1 MVDVLHSNCTTL
13 LGLLGCNK
21 SLTFR
26 TKKYNSN
33 KEIIFRNSA
42 IPIFYGF
49 RQNLIVFFMFLI
61 VFSCFFCSG
70 ILVPGG
76 FGKRGTEGKI
86 AAAEWGRKM
95 KKPYLGKLLS

>member
-49 RQNLIVFFMFLI
+49 RQNLIVFFMISAVVYWYQEDLEKEAQR
-61 VFSCFFCSG
+61 
-70 ILVPGG
+70 
-76 FGKRGTEGKI
+76 GK
-86 AAAEWGRKM
+86 
-95 KKPYLGKLLS
+95 

>member
-13 LGLLGCNK
+13 LGLLECNK
-21 SLTFR
+21 SGMFR

-49 RQNLIVFFMFLI
+49 RQNLIVFFVISAVVYSVWYQEDLEKEAQR
-61 VFSCFFCSG
+61 
-70 ILVPGG
+70 
-76 FGKRGTEGKI
+76 GK
-86 AAAEWGRKM
+86 
-95 KKPYLGKLLS
+95 